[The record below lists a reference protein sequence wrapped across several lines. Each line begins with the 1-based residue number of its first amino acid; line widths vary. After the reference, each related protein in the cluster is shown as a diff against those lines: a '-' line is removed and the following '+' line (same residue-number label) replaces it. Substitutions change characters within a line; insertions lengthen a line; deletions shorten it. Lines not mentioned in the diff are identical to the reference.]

1 MTPKDIADNSWYFRN
16 TLISTN
22 YNNLKNGITATTKYL
37 ELFFENL
44 LLGRSNA
51 LKNRYLHI
59 DFESLNPEVS
69 KSQNDTLKLNFE
81 ELALLK
87 IIKDNPSIT
96 QKQLADKSGISLGT
110 IKRRTVEMQQKGL
123 IQRKNGKR
131 NGEWKILTDTD

>member
-1 MTPKDIADNSWYFRN
+1 M
-16 TLISTN
+16 
-22 YNNLKNGITATTKYL
+22 KNGITATTKYL

-44 LLGRSNA
+44 LLCRRNA
-51 LKNRYLHI
+51 LKNSYLHI